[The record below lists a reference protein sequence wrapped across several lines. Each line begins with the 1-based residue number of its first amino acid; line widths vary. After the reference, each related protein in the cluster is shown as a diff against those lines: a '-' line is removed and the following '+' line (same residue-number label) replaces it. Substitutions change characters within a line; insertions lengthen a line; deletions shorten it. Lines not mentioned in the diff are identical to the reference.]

1 VLDVGCGIG
10 DLLAYVRGSV
20 GADVNAHAIAWCRAQ
35 GLDARQSI
43 ADHLP
48 FDSRSFD
55 SAMLD
60 NVLEHLAEP
69 RFLLAEIRR
78 VLVPDGT
85 LIVGVPG
92 ERGFSLDADHKIY
105 YDEGLLRAAL
115 QRAGFTAVG
124 VMHVPW
130 QSCWLSRYL
139 AQYCVYGVF
148 RAT

>member
-1 VLDVGCGIG
+1 
-10 DLLAYVRGSV
+10 
-20 GADVNAHAIAWCRAQ
+20 
-35 GLDARQSI
+35 
-43 ADHLP
+43 
-48 FDSRSFD
+48 
-55 SAMLD
+55 MLD